1 MDCESAVL
9 AMTRLPPWTGPL
21 VAPVVPPDFPPDEQP
36 AKTMRTPAETSAFLI
51 VNRCATESS
60 LVADGR
66 GSGRSDGK
74 PRRSPRHHPGTR
86 CPAARADHDVR
97 SPLTQCEQ
105 HMPGQ
110 TFVPPNVARIR
121 RVVNS
126 SPYLDRWRY
135 RVVTFRAVRYV
146 VLGCGAIGGTI
157 AAGLAC
163 RGHDVLVSDASQDV
177 VDAVT
182 ARGIRITG
190 PVENFTARVR
200 AVAPADLPERLDCPV
215 LVAVKAHH
223 TADAAAR
230 LAGRLGDGGYAVSL
244 QNGFN
249 FAALSAAL
257 GAGRVVEACVNF
269 GADAIEP
276 GVVMRGNLATL
287 MLGELDGTITER
299 VRSLAAD
306 LTGAQ
311 VTGNILGYLWAK
323 QAYGAMLAATA
334 VSGLPIADVLD
345 NPAYGPM
352 LTALAGQVL
361 AQAPVRPEPLDGLDP
376 ADLAGSLG
384 RLAAFNRGSAKTHSG
399 IYRDLAVLHRP
410 TEVAAILAGL
420 DLADAP
426 LVARVLELIGAI
438 ERGDRACSRA
448 NLDLLAAYER
458 LERLG
463 RPLNAVAEVIG
474 PGKRAASGPLAGRPV
489 AVKDIIAIAGVPTRC
504 GSPASDRSPAE
515 ADASLVAR
523 LRAAGAEVFAATQC
537 LEYAAGFAHPAVGDT
552 RNPADPSRTS
562 GGSSGGS
569 AALVAAGVCDLAIGT
584 DTGGSIRIPAAYCG
598 IVGLKPTYG
607 LVPTGGVFPLS
618 PRCDHAGTLT
628 TTVADTADLLAVLA
642 DLPAAA
648 ASPATDPVGRFSVG
662 VLAAQLADP
671 SVTSEVAGAVA
682 GAIAALADA
691 GWDVIQVNAS
701 WLDQLARW
709 EGTLAAIVA
718 REAWLVHRGRET
730 NRYAE
735 GTRALLEYGASV
747 TDERFAAALAEQ
759 AELMAAI
766 ESSLA
771 GLDVLAG
778 PTVGYPAPE
787 QDPPFGLGDDNAEG
801 RFTGPYN
808 LSGHPALSLPVPSG
822 GLPAGLQLAGRRG
835 EDMALLAVAAA
846 AERVLWPRGRD

>member
-66 GSGRSDGK
+66 SSGRSGGRSSGRSGGRSSGRSDGK
-74 PRRSPRHHPGTR
+74 PRRSPRHHPGAR
-86 CPAARADHDVR
+86 CPAARADHDGR

-215 LVAVKAHH
+215 LIAVKAHH
-223 TADAAAR
+223 TADAAAT
-230 LAGRLGDGGYAVSL
+230 LTGRLRDGGYAVSL
-244 QNGFN
+244 QNGLN
-249 FAALSAAL
+249 SAVLCEAL
-257 GAGRVVEACVNF
+257 GADRVVEACVNF
-269 GADAIEP
+269 GADMIEP
-276 GVVMRGNLATL
+276 GVIMRGNLATL
-287 MLGELDGTITER
+287 MVGELDGMVTER

-306 LTGAQ
+306 IAGAQ
-311 VTGNILGYLWAK
+311 VTRNILGYLWAK
-323 QAYGAMLAATA
+323 EAYGAMLAATA
-334 VSGLPIADVLD
+334 VSDLPIAAVFDD
-345 NPAYGPM
+345 PAYGPT
-352 LTALAGQVL
+352 LTALAREVL
-361 AQAPVRPEPLDGLDP
+361 AQAPVKPEPLDGLDP
-376 ADLAGSLG
+376 ADLDGSLG
-384 RLAAFNRGSAKTHSG
+384 RLATFNRGSAKTHSG

-410 TEVAAILAGL
+410 TEVAAILGGL
-420 DLADAP
+420 DLAEAP

-463 RPLNAVAEVIG
+463 RPLNAVAVVIG
-474 PGKRAASGPLAGRPV
+474 PGERAATGPLAGRPV

-504 GSPASDRSPAE
+504 GSPASNPSPAK
-515 ADASLVAR
+515 ADAPLVAR

-537 LEYAAGFAHPAVGDT
+537 LEYAAGFAHPEVGDT

-569 AALVAAGVCDLAIGT
+569 AALVAAGVCELAIGT

-607 LVPTGGVFPLS
+607 MIPLGGIFPLS

-628 TTVADTADLLAVLA
+628 STVAGAADLLRVLA
-642 DLPAAA
+642 DLPREVAVDGRAAGSGIA
-648 ASPATDPVGRFSVG
+648 VG
-662 VLAAQLADP
+662 VLAAQLTDP
-671 SVTSEVAGAVA
+671 SVTPEVS
-682 GAIAALADA
+682 AALAHAIVALAEA
-691 GWDVIQVNAS
+691 GFDIRQLS
-701 WLDQLARW
+701 PPWLGRLPRW
-709 EGTLAAIVA
+709 EETLAAIVA
-718 REAWLVHRGRET
+718 REAYQVHRDSDT
-730 NRYAE
+730 SRY
-735 GTRALLEYGASV
+735 
-747 TDERFAAALAEQ
+747 
-759 AELMAAI
+759 
-766 ESSLA
+766 
-771 GLDVLAG
+771 
-778 PTVGYPAPE
+778 
-787 QDPPFGLGDDNAEG
+787 
-801 RFTGPYN
+801 
-808 LSGHPALSLPVPSG
+808 
-822 GLPAGLQLAGRRG
+822 
-835 EDMALLAVAAA
+835 
-846 AERVLWPRGRD
+846 